1 MNDITDYTELYKNY
15 NPGKNL
21 TLPNMTKYE
30 YTQCLGMR
38 AQQIAMGAEPLIEVT
53 DDLDDVILIATE
65 ELRQRK
71 TPFIIK
77 RKIADNEYEF
87 WKIEDMIIDII

>member
-1 MNDITDYTELYKNY
+1 MNNIVDYTDLYQNYDISKNI
-15 NPGKNL
+15 
-21 TLPNMTKYE
+21 TTPNMTKYE

-53 DDLDDVILIATE
+53 EDLDDVVLIATE

-77 RKIADNEYEF
+77 RKIGENEFEF

>member
-1 MNDITDYTELYKNY
+1 MNNIVDYTDLYQNYDISKNI
-15 NPGKNL
+15 
-21 TLPNMTKYE
+21 TTPNMTKYE

-53 DDLDDVILIATE
+53 EDLDDVVLIATE

-77 RKIADNEYEF
+77 RKIGENEFEF
-87 WKIEDMIIDII
+87 WKIEDMVIDII

>member
-1 MNDITDYTELYKNY
+1 MNNIIDYTDLYQNYDITKNV
-15 NPGKNL
+15 
-21 TLPNMTKYE
+21 TTPNMTKYE

-53 DDLDDVILIATE
+53 DDLDDVVLIATE

-77 RKIADNEYEF
+77 REISQNEYEY

>member
-1 MNDITDYTELYKNY
+1 MNNIVDYTDLYQNYDITKNV
-15 NPGKNL
+15 
-21 TLPNMTKYE
+21 TTPNMTKYE

-53 DDLDDVILIATE
+53 DDLDDVVSIATE

-77 RKIADNEYEF
+77 REISQNEY
-87 WKIEDMIIDII
+87 

>member
-1 MNDITDYTELYKNY
+1 MNNIVDYTDLYQNYDISKNI
-15 NPGKNL
+15 
-21 TLPNMTKYE
+21 TTPNMTKYE

-53 DDLDDVILIATE
+53 EDLDDVILIATE

-77 RKIADNEYEF
+77 RKIGDNEFEF

>member
-1 MNDITDYTELYKNY
+1 MNNIVDYTDLYQNYDISKNI
-15 NPGKNL
+15 
-21 TLPNMTKYE
+21 TTPNMTKYE

-53 DDLDDVILIATE
+53 EDLDDVVLIATE

-77 RKIADNEYEF
+77 RKIGDNEFEF
-87 WKIEDMIIDII
+87 WKIEDMVIDII

>member
-1 MNDITDYTELYKNY
+1 MNNIVDYTDLYQNYDISKNI
-15 NPGKNL
+15 
-21 TLPNMTKYE
+21 TTPNMTKYE

-38 AQQIAMGAEPLIEVT
+38 AQQIAMGAEPLIDVT
-53 DDLDDVILIATE
+53 EELDDVILIATE

-77 RKIADNEYEF
+77 RKICEGQYEY
-87 WKIEDMIIDII
+87 WKIEDMVIDII

>member
-1 MNDITDYTELYKNY
+1 MNNIVDYTDLYQNYDISKNI
-15 NPGKNL
+15 
-21 TLPNMTKYE
+21 TTPNMTKYE

-53 DDLDDVILIATE
+53 EDLDDVVLIATE

-77 RKIADNEYEF
+77 RKIGDNEFEF